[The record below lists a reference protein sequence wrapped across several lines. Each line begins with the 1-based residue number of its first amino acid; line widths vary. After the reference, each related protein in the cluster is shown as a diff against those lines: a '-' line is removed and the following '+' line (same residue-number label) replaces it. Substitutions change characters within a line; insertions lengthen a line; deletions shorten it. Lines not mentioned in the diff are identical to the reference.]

1 LFKEQEGGETVM
13 TPEVDRLLSTSEAAR
28 YLGVREQLL
37 VTWRYEN
44 RGPAFHRLGRLVRY
58 STDELAAWVEEQ
70 RVAPGA

>member
-1 LFKEQEGGETVM
+1 M
-13 TPEVDRLLSTSEAAR
+13 TSTDTGRLLSTSEAAR

-58 STDELAAWVEEQ
+58 STDELAAWVKEQ
-70 RVAPGA
+70 RVSPGA